1 MVFNIQRMLPMIV
14 LATEAA
20 SVVSKVMSKKTT
32 LTVEEVDSLVNN
44 ITSTLSNEAKN
55 ISQGIVNYSDSRMC
69 QSTDATKNNSANSV
83 NQYGDSNTCVNKD
96 NNIKSEVSS
105 EGGLL

>member
-14 LATEAA
+14 LAAETA

-32 LTVEEVDSLVNN
+32 VTVEEVDSLVNN
-44 ITSTLSNEAKN
+44 ITATLGNEAKS
-55 ISQGIVNYSDSRMC
+55 ISQGIVNYSDNRMC
-69 QSTDATKNNSANSV
+69 QSTDATENKSANDV
-83 NQYGDSNTCVNKD
+83 NQYGASNMCVNKD
-96 NNIKSEVSS
+96 SNIKNEVSS